1 MQFHLFFLS
10 WQISSVT
17 PSYTSFSFASRM
29 NPGKITTLVTL
40 HIFSTIVRLSL
51 MFYGCVLLPKK
62 FFVYNCGKMESGCI
76 CVSILI
82 RVTFYLYFLAR
93 IIWYFMSQV
102 NWAEDRLE
110 SKHNSTQSSF
120 WRHLG
125 DHPLVPVLSYVS
137 SLNTLSWIWPK
148 KKMAWY
154 TMLERPSACRQAQ
167 TLYSIPF
174 LRLCCSFMDCTCPLV
189 ACFGLSRGGW
199 MLKCVWQKR
208 YLWCCMQP
216 SYDAFNG
223 KKTKQK
229 KRTRWQDL
237 YLLAYIVMP
246 SAMQLYTLY
255 WPNAH
260 VWTEWS

>member
-1 MQFHLFFLS
+1 
-10 WQISSVT
+10 
-17 PSYTSFSFASRM
+17 
-29 NPGKITTLVTL
+29 
-40 HIFSTIVRLSL
+40 
-51 MFYGCVLLPKK
+51 
-62 FFVYNCGKMESGCI
+62 
-76 CVSILI
+76 
-82 RVTFYLYFLAR
+82 
-93 IIWYFMSQV
+93 MSQV

-110 SKHNSTQSSF
+110 SKHNSTQSNF

-208 YLWCCMQP
+208 YPWCCMQP

-223 KKTKQK
+223 KKTNKKKTYQMAGSVSISLYCNAICNATLYPLLA
-229 KRTRWQDL
+229 KRTCLNGVVLTGFIFHSSSEVFFVFFLGVGHLLQSHTYKYHINVVTSDL
-237 YLLAYIVMP
+237 YRDGYYV
-246 SAMQLYTLY
+246 
-255 WPNAH
+255 
-260 VWTEWS
+260 

>member
-1 MQFHLFFLS
+1 
-10 WQISSVT
+10 
-17 PSYTSFSFASRM
+17 
-29 NPGKITTLVTL
+29 
-40 HIFSTIVRLSL
+40 
-51 MFYGCVLLPKK
+51 
-62 FFVYNCGKMESGCI
+62 
-76 CVSILI
+76 
-82 RVTFYLYFLAR
+82 
-93 IIWYFMSQV
+93 MSQV

-208 YLWCCMQP
+208 YPWCCMQP

-223 KKTKQK
+223 KKTNK
-229 KRTRWQDL
+229 KKTYQMAGSVSISL
-237 YLLAYIVMP
+237 YCNAICNATLYPLLAKHTFERSGPNWFYFP
-246 SAMQLYTLY
+246 QLKWGVFCFLFRSGAFITITHIQV
-255 WPNAH
+255 PH
-260 VWTEWS
+260 